1 MFGRFLVSKIV
12 VAGLL
17 FFSPLFS
24 YAYGVETHYKLTE
37 NAVHESLVSQYSK
50 TGYTGGG
57 HVAEAQIMVDSTL
70 QKDLDECAGKIRMHQ
85 AKIEDYSA
93 YVELLSKRPQN
104 DRFDLHM
111 DDWQHFFGK

>member
-1 MFGRFLVSKIV
+1 MKLDHHKSRLEWWKVKKEEALQKIRD
-12 VAGLL
+12 G
-17 FFSPLFS
+17 
-24 YAYGVETHYKLTE
+24 GIE
-37 NAVHESLVSQYSK
+37 VHESLVSQYSK